1 MKLVVKE
8 LRSDSAEVVSSY
20 ERSYQGGETVSE
32 FKRRLAEK
40 GVRGYGKDSFGTSCG
55 FHSIYL
61 QKKRVLL
68 KKVLVFLFFV
78 FMQIK
83 AKNIH
88 LFCRAA
94 GRTEVN
100 F

>member
-20 ERSYQGGETVSE
+20 ERSYQGGETVLE

-61 QKKRVLL
+61 QKKRVPL
-68 KKVLVFLFFV
+68 KKVLVFFIFRV
-78 FMQIK
+78 
-83 AKNIH
+83 H
-88 LFCRAA
+88 A
-94 GRTEVN
+94 GQGEKHSPLLQGRGGDRG
-100 F
+100 